1 MMKVKLFVSFL
12 FCLLLFMSSHPAL
25 ADIGPK
31 PTMEFEFDLP
41 NDVTIASG
49 IQYECDQADCSDA
62 APLEELGPQRLYCET
77 ERCSAIAY
85 GFAPYHRLEIQFSD
99 GKTLQSNVFE
109 TIDFNSNYL
118 VTVNADGLLVEEVSG
133 SPAPPE
139 EPFPDAPGTRL
150 PLYVGIGIL
159 VLFAIGAFLLLGLAV
174 FFIRRSRKN

>member
-1 MMKVKLFVSFL
+1 MMKIKLFVSFL
-12 FCLLLFMSSHPAL
+12 FCLPWFMSPHPTL

-41 NDVTIASG
+41 NGVTIASG

-62 APLEELGPQRLYCET
+62 APLEELGPQRLFCDA

-109 TIDFNSNYL
+109 TIDFNSNYF

-139 EPFPDAPGTRL
+139 EPMPDAPDTRL
-150 PLYVGIGIL
+150 PIYFGIGIL
-159 VLFAIGAFLLLGLAV
+159 VLLGIGALLVLGLVV
-174 FFIRRSRKN
+174 FFIRRSRTN